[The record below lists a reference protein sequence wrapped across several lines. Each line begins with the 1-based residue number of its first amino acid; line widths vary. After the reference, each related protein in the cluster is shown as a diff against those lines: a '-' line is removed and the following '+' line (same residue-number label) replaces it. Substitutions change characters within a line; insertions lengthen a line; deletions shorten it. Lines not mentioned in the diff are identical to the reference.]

1 LGIKEVRVLVLEGD
15 EFFTYVWQLTSH
27 SHDTNEHWELAQVFV
42 RATKVK
48 PQCQS
53 GTKTERVTEIV
64 QHSVYL

>member
-1 LGIKEVRVLVLEGD
+1 VLVLEGD

-48 PQCQS
+48 
-53 GTKTERVTEIV
+53 
-64 QHSVYL
+64 L